1 MRAQQLW
8 KSYVLVLAIMQSQRC
23 FMYGG
28 LWGFFI
34 CILNFLTY
42 PYAKTLI
49 RIPTLGA
56 IWLQTT
62 LGGLELESH
71 VMGDHLA

>member
-1 MRAQQLW
+1 
-8 KSYVLVLAIMQSQRC
+8 
-23 FMYGG
+23 MYGG